1 MPIIDARAD
10 ARRDARAAQA
20 RALGPY
26 EAAYDVRRGYD
37 APPPAA
43 DASTADEPLLFAAFD
58 RRRRR
63 SA

>member
-1 MPIIDARAD
+1 MPIIDPRAD
-10 ARRDARAAQA
+10 ARRGARTPDA

-26 EAAYDVRRGYD
+26 EAAYDVRRGYE
-37 APPPAA
+37 AAPPAA